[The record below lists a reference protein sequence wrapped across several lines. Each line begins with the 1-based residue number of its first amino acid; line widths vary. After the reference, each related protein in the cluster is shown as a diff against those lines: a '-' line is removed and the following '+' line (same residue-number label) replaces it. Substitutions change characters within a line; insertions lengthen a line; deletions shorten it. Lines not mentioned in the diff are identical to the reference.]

1 MLASYE
7 LEIQNRRQLRHLVL
21 VYASFWVQVQVV
33 QVQGQELELELGRVQ
48 GHLQGHLQG
57 PLLGRVLKPVVTIQ
71 LRPVQRVPNWW
82 DHRLGRNDKDPS
94 STEQAE
100 PEDGLG

>member
-33 QVQGQELELELGRVQ
+33 QV
-48 GHLQGHLQG
+48 
-57 PLLGRVLKPVVTIQ
+57 
-71 LRPVQRVPNWW
+71 
-82 DHRLGRNDKDPS
+82 
-94 STEQAE
+94 
-100 PEDGLG
+100 